1 MFTFEKNEKD
11 LKHCIF
17 DSGFNEDSAKYYEGL
32 LTQGNGYMHVRASF
46 EEGLKS
52 VKQDEEYDRKPANVT
67 LEKHKKQASKW
78 GTYIPGVVGPHPY
91 LFTEIVNLPF
101 FMATNFN
108 VNGEDLDMQKCDISG
123 YERYLDMRDSSL
135 IRRFV
140 WTTKSGLRL
149 KMEYF
154 RFLSLSNK
162 HLAFNEVKI
171 TALSGEGDVYFESGI
186 DARVRTNGFNHF
198 EYLIFSHDED
208 SIGVRL
214 GTNGEKCVDM
224 RAKIFTSEP
233 VDIGAKQD
241 KSRIDSVGCKHL
253 KKGESFVLHKVV
265 AVSAD
270 CDNEEGDLTERNK
283 EYLSK
288 VSLSSLEEEYLLHK
302 KEWLQKWTDSEIL
315 IVGDDRAEKALR
327 FSTYHLLRSDNDENE
342 NVAICAKGYAGEAYC
357 GRYFWDTEINML
369 PFFIHTNP
377 KAAKNLLMFRYHTLE
392 GAKRN
397 AKAYG
402 YKGARYPW
410 ESSVSGEEECA
421 CWQYADHE
429 IHVTADIIY
438 AIMHYVKATGDS
450 NFIKEYGIDI
460 MVETARYWCDRVD
473 KDKEGC
479 YELLAVMGPDEY
491 LPMTN
496 NNVYTNNMVR
506 FALETTLSCI
516 ESLKKEGAWD
526 EVKERL
532 SVTEEELKMISNV
545 AKGLKVSFDK
555 DSKVIM
561 QCDGF
566 EDFADLDFDALWPDR
581 SKCFGT
587 FISQEKNYRS
597 KALKQADILE
607 MMMLFPKDFSLDQ
620 IKANYDYYE
629 PITTHDSSLSAA
641 VHGIM
646 ASKIG
651 RTEAAE
657 DFLSK
662 VIDIDL
668 DPNHKGAEEGIHIAN
683 CGGLWQLVVYG
694 FAGMNS
700 ALFDDE
706 IRFNPRLP
714 KTWEKVIIPI
724 TWHGVKK
731 KYVISME

>member
-1 MFTFEKNEKD
+1 MFTFERNERD
-11 LKHCIF
+11 LKHCIY
-17 DSGFNEDSAKYYEGL
+17 DPGFNEDSAKYYEGL

-78 GTYIPGVVGPHPY
+78 GTYIPGVVGAHPY
-91 LFTEIVNLPF
+91 LFTEIVNLPY
-101 FMATNFN
+101 FMATSFS
-108 VNGEDLDMQKCDISG
+108 VKGEELDMEKSNIAG
-123 YERYLDMRDSSL
+123 YERYLDLRDATL
-135 IRRFV
+135 VRNFV
-140 WTTKSGLRL
+140 WTTKDGLKL
-149 KMEYF
+149 KMEYL
-154 RFLSLSNK
+154 RFLSLSQK
-162 HLAFNEVKI
+162 HLAFSEIKI
-171 TALSGEGDVYFESGI
+171 TALSGEGDLYFESGI

-208 SIGVRL
+208 SVGVRV
-214 GTNGEKCVDM
+214 GTNGKKSVVM
-224 RAKIFTSEP
+224 RAKLFTSEP
-233 VDIGAKQD
+233 IDIATKQD
-241 KSRIDSVGCKHL
+241 KSRIDYVGVKHL
-253 KKGESFVLHKVV
+253 KKGESFVIHKVIC
-265 AVSAD
+265 ATSD
-270 CDNEEGDLTERNK
+270 CDNEEGDALDRNR
-283 EYLSK
+283 EYLSGIK
-288 VSLSSLEEEYLLHK
+288 FSDLEEAFISHK
-302 KEWLQKWTDSEIL
+302 KAWLQKWIDSEIL
-315 IVGDDRAEKALR
+315 IEGDERAEKALR
-327 FSTYHLLRSDNDENE
+327 FSTYHLLRSDNEENE

-377 KAAKNLLMFRYHTLE
+377 KAAKSLLMFRYNTLE

-397 AKAYG
+397 AINYG

-438 AIMHYVKATGDS
+438 AVMHYVKATGDYE
-450 NFIKEYGIDI
+450 FIKNYAIDI

-473 KDKEGC
+473 YKNGE
-479 YELLAVMGPDEY
+479 YVLLSVMGPDEY

-506 FALETTLSCI
+506 FALKTTLSCI
-516 ESLKKEGAWD
+516 DKLKEEGSWD
-526 EVKERL
+526 EIKDRL
-532 SVTEEELKMISNV
+532 HVTQEELWEFSKV
-545 AKGLKVSFDK
+545 ANGIKVSFDK
-555 DSKVIM
+555 ESHVIM

-566 EDFADLDFDALWPDR
+566 EDFADLDFDQLWPDR
-581 SKCFGT
+581 TKCFGT

-607 MMMLFPKDFSLDQ
+607 MMMLFPKEFSKSQ
-620 IKANYDYYE
+620 IEENYDYYE

-646 ASKIG
+646 AAKIG
-651 RTEAAE
+651 RIDEAEA
-657 DFLSK
+657 FLQR

-668 DPNHKGAEEGIHIAN
+668 DPEKRGAEEGIHIAN

-700 ALFDDE
+700 ALWDDKIE
-706 IRFNPRLP
+706 FTPRLP
-714 KTWEKVIIPI
+714 KTWNKVIIPI

-731 KYVISME
+731 KYVISQD